1 LNLFQLICDILNE
14 RSFRENR
21 GDGANGFSD
30 AGAIDKEQRR
40 KIWMQKTAQG
50 HVDSFEKLYHDLI
63 DDLYGYLRLRLA
75 DDELIKDILQ
85 EVFLAV
91 WKNASQY
98 TGHASVSAW
107 VIGIAKHKMMDK
119 LRRKYQTSELAL
131 AEEDLDFISKDF
143 TDQIIE
149 KVSLDEAID
158 SLEPM
163 YKELA
168 YLVFVQEL
176 SYKEVSQCLD
186 IPEGTVKSRVY
197 HLKKKLQK
205 QLQEKSVQYE

>member
-1 LNLFQLICDILNE
+1 MKTA
-14 RSFRENR
+14 SENR
-21 GDGANGFSD
+21 GDDPNGFSD
-30 AGAIDKEQRR
+30 AGAQNKEQRR
-40 KIWMQKTAQG
+40 KIWLQKIAQG
-50 HVDSFEKLYHDLI
+50 HVDSFEKLYHDLV
-63 DDLYGYLRLRLA
+63 DDLYGYLRLHFT
-75 DDELIKDILQ
+75 DDFLIKDLLQ

-98 TGHASVSAW
+98 TGHGFVSTW
-107 VIGIAKHKMMDK
+107 VIGIARNKMMDK
-119 LRRKYQTSELAL
+119 LRRKYQKGELAL
-131 AEEDLDFISKDF
+131 AKEDPDHSISQDF
-143 TDQIIE
+143 TDQILE
-149 KVSLDEAID
+149 KVGLDEAFN

-176 SYKEVSQCLD
+176 SYKEVSQCLN

-205 QLQEKSVQYE
+205 QLREKSVQYD